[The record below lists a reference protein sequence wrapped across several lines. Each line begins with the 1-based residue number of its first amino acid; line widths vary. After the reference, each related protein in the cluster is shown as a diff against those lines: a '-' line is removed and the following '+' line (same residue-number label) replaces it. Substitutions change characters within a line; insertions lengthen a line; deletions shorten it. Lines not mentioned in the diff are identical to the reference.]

1 MERNQKIEDY
11 MRVIYRLREN
21 GLVRGAYIAR
31 ELGVTKPT
39 VSVALRE
46 MEAAGYIVIQP
57 DRTVELTEKGRTI
70 GENVIKRN
78 RVIFGLLTDLGV
90 DKNTAYA
97 DACCMEH
104 GISEESLN
112 ALCDLRQFLRV
123 VRQLPSSKK
132 QDDRFLPDG

>member
-46 MEAAGYIVIQP
+46 MEAAGYLYIQP
-57 DRTVELTEKGRTI
+57 DRTVELTEKGEKI
-70 GENVIKRN
+70 GEYVIKRYAT
-78 RVIFGLLTDLGV
+78 IYGLLTDLGV
-90 DKNTAYA
+90 DKKIADA

-104 GISEESLN
+104 GISEESLK
-112 ALCDLRQFLRV
+112 ALCDLRQFLQV
-123 VRQLPSSKK
+123 IRQLSLSDS
-132 QDDRFLPDG
+132 QGD